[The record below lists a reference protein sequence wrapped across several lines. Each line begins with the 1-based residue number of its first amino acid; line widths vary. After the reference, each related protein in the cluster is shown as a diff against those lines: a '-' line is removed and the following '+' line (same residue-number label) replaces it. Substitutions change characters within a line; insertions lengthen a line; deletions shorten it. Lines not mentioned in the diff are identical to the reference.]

1 LVLQDRTRVCC
12 DSYVRQP
19 LRRFTFPAS
28 VPGKVA
34 TWFAVSRRQSAA
46 AACRTA
52 IAEIVMRSTV
62 NNNRSSL
69 ATAVFTALSAAALG
83 GVSSPA
89 SAETAITIYSSA
101 QPGAI
106 PPELYRPL
114 PGQSVPSAMS
124 VPGYALVRD
133 DRDVKLKQGRS
144 QQSFTDVAA
153 LIDPT
158 TVTFT
163 SLTDPGTRVLEQNFQ
178 FDLVSTQ
185 KLLLKFIDRQITVDK
200 TVGNNV
206 SQISGTL
213 LSASDGIVLRDKDGS
228 IYTLPAYSAVKF
240 PDLPGGLNTRPTLV
254 WDIHSPTG
262 GNHKARVTYQTGGVT
277 WWADYNLIF
286 NEGEDANSGLLDLS
300 AWVSIINQSGATFGD
315 AKLKL
320 IAGDVHRVEPV
331 DQRMYR
337 REVLEMAAAAPADA
351 AGFQQKD
358 FFEFHLYT
366 LGRKTTLPN
375 NSTKQIELFDQAK
388 QIPAK
393 KVLLYYGAAQPY
405 FHPAPYTERD
415 MGVAMNKKVDVYLE
429 FKNDKQF
436 GLGVPLP
443 AGRIRVSQV
452 DKADQSL
459 EFIGEDKIDH
469 TPKDEEVRVKLGS
482 AFDVVGERRQVDFA
496 VDTKGRWVEEEI
508 EVKLRNHKTQPV
520 NVIVKESLYRW
531 SNWKVLTKTHNFDK
545 EDARTISF
553 PVRVAKDGETV
564 VRYRV
569 RYTW

>member
-1 LVLQDRTRVCC
+1 MRKIR
-12 DSYVRQP
+12 SP
-19 LRRFTFPAS
+19 LA
-28 VPGKVA
+28 A
-34 TWFAVSRRQSAA
+34 AVSSACLGLA
-46 AACRTA
+46 ANAA
-52 IAEIVMRSTV
+52 VGAE
-62 NNNRSSL
+62 
-69 ATAVFTALSAAALG
+69 
-83 GVSSPA
+83 
-89 SAETAITIYSSA
+89 AETAITIYSSA

-106 PPELYRPL
+106 SPELYRPV
-114 PGQSVPSAMS
+114 PGQGVPNAMA

-133 DRDVKLKQGRS
+133 DRDVKVTQGRS
-144 QQSFTDVAA
+144 QLSFTDVAA

-163 SLTDPGTRVLEQNFQ
+163 SLTDPATRVLEQNFQ

-200 TVGNNV
+200 TNGNTV
-206 SQISGTL
+206 TPITGTL
-213 LSASDGIVLRDKDGS
+213 LSATDGIVLRGGDGS
-228 IYTLPAYSAVKF
+228 IYSLPAYTSVRF

-254 WDIHSPTG
+254 WDIQSPSG
-262 GNHKARVTYQTGGVT
+262 GTHKARVTYQTGGIT

-286 NEGEDANSGLLDLS
+286 NEGADANSGLLDLS
-300 AWVSIINQSGATFGD
+300 AWVSVINQSGATYSD

-320 IAGDVHRVEPV
+320 IAGDVNRVQP
-331 DQRMYR
+331 DAANYLR
-337 REVLEMAAAAPADA
+337 RDKMVMAEMARAAPAP
-351 AGFQQKD
+351 GFEQKD

-393 KVLLYYGAAQPY
+393 KVLLYYGAVQPY
-405 FHPAPYTERD
+405 FYPSPYTDRN
-415 MGVAMNKKVDVYLE
+415 MGVEMNKKVDVYLE

-443 AGRIRVSQV
+443 AGRLRVSQL
-452 DKADQSL
+452 DKADGSL

-482 AFDVVGERRQVDFA
+482 AFDVVGERRQVNFS
-496 VDTKGRWVEEEI
+496 VDTAGKWMEEEI
-508 EVKLRNHKTQPV
+508 EVKLRNHKAQPV
-520 NVIVKESLYRW
+520 DVVVKENLYRW
-531 SNWKVLTKTHNFDK
+531 SNWKILTQTHKYDK

-553 PVRVAKDGETV
+553 PVKVAKDGTTV